1 MALGMITTSL
11 ISVLFMMT
19 CRFFFGLFVE
29 DETVM
34 VIAVQILGFMAPWYW
49 TYAPIE
55 IFGGGLRGLG
65 DTLIPTIITA
75 AGICLTRVIWIYTA
89 VPRWHSIST
98 VAQLSAD
105 LGTDRRCVRDI
116 LLRFRT
122 QASYEG

>member
-1 MALGMITTSL
+1 ML
-11 ISVLFMMT
+11 T

-29 DETVM
+29 DESVM
-34 VIAVQILGFMAPWYW
+34 VIAVEILGFMAPWYW
-49 TYAPIE
+49 LYAPIE

-98 VAQLSAD
+98 VALSYPLTWGLTAVAFVIYYF
-105 LGTDRRCVRDI
+105 GFVRKR
-116 LLRFRT
+116 LMR
-122 QASYEG
+122 ANNGK